1 MLSIDR
7 EGLPALLL
15 QRPSDGLFLL
25 ALTDERSVV
34 TIGRH
39 SQSVVTVDWDPQV
52 SRTHAVVERVGRYWY
67 VKDDGF
73 SQNGTFVNGVRLDGR
88 HRLIDGDEIRIG
100 ATLVAFRHKNGGSLT
115 STVRAS
121 GTITSDQLTPMQLK
135 VLRELCRPYK
145 TGSSYGAPASNKQ
158 IADQLYLSLEGVK
171 THMRGLF
178 DRFDVGEMPA
188 GQKRARVV
196 ELAFNAGIVRR
207 GEL

>member
-1 MLSIDR
+1 VLSIDR
-7 EGLPALLL
+7 EGLPALLV
-15 QRPSDGLFLL
+15 QRPSEGLLVL

-34 TIGRH
+34 TLGRH

-52 SRTHAVVERVGRYWY
+52 SRTHAVVERVGRSWY

-73 SQNGTFVNGVRLDGR
+73 SQNGTFVNGGRLDGR
-88 HRLIDGDEIRIG
+88 HRLVDGDEIRIG
-100 ATLVAFRHKNGGSLT
+100 ATLVGFRHKNGASLT

-121 GTITSDQLTPMQLK
+121 GALTPDRLTPMQMK

-145 TGSSYGAPASNKQ
+145 TGSSYGAPASNQQ
-158 IADQLYLSLEGVK
+158 IADQLCLSLEAVK

-178 DRFDVGEMPA
+178 ERFGVGEMPA

-196 ELAFNAGIVRR
+196 ELAFNAGLVRR